1 VLTAVGSNGVSHVRE
16 DIVCSALV
24 LRIVQ
29 VTVEFSGLG
38 DSCTVGG
45 LAESIFEGVA
55 LRLPEGNGDVEE
67 LW

>member
-1 VLTAVGSNGVSHVRE
+1 
-16 DIVCSALV
+16 VCSALV